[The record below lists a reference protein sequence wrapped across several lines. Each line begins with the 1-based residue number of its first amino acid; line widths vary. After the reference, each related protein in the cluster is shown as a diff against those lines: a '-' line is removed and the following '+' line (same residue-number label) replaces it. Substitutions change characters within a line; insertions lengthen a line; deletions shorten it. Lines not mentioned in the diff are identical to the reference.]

1 MFTHIVFFK
10 LENPS
15 EENIQRVKEILV
27 SMEGNIP
34 MLRALEVGVDVV
46 HSQRSY
52 DVALITRF
60 DSKEKM
66 DEYQV
71 HPYHVNEVLKNL
83 RPMLKASA
91 AVDYEA

>member
-15 EENIQRVKEILV
+15 KENIQRVREILV

-34 MLRALEVGVDVV
+34 MLRALEVGVDVI

-60 DSKEKM
+60 DSREEM

-83 RPMLKASA
+83 KPMLKASA
-91 AVDYEA
+91 AVDYEL